1 MGWLV
6 CWLVYVKSTMIIYN
20 VGMFFSLQFIIF
32 SLIFKI
38 INCSPMSYCIPIS
51 HNVHPSLQLWF
62 KERVSSKID
71 FYLKPAQIFKN
82 VRNCIPESSNLE
94 MQTYELCLSLLL
106 TFWKCLPIL
115 TKSYT
120 GIDEIVYSLPIDDF
134 VNTGIW
140 LLQYGWRISSIL
152 AKVHFE
158 RFRRF

>member
-71 FYLKPAQIFKN
+71 FYLKLITDILK
-82 VRNCIPESSNLE
+82 
-94 MQTYELCLSLLL
+94 ML
-106 TFWKCLPIL
+106 TD
-115 TKSYT
+115 
-120 GIDEIVYSLPIDDF
+120 IDEIVYWYWRNRIQFTYRWFCQYWYMTTSIRVKDF
-134 VNTGIW
+134 VNIGEGTFSKIW
-140 LLQYGWRISSIL
+140 AGSRCKSKIPKTWKGLRNMP
-152 AKVHFE
+152 
-158 RFRRF
+158 